1 MKCMVYN
8 LSRPEILLLFSSPL
22 PMSPKMH
29 SLIAFNL
36 QASFLLLSVTTLAL
50 LMDCSNSARTLTLLI
65 TTCSRGMGSKIETGS
80 GSVVIIK

>member
-8 LSRPEILLLFSSPL
+8 LSRPAILLLFSSPL